1 MNKNYKK
8 NIIIFRSFDR
18 DRLRTLHIN
27 SKLMSSG
34 GDKAAKTYSLYPY
47 DSIEL
52 VVLFFYGNDFK
63 RQLEIFIV
71 PESIQIAAGLFML
84 FVILAAS
91 ILCFI
96 RRKLRL
102 RRDGLFSTFIDT
114 MVAFIAGGTLQMR
127 HKLERWFFG
136 ILLTSALFITALW
149 TGDVLDCLYQMDKK
163 ITTFQQLADINSPI
177 FIPTSFKGQ
186 ESAIHEMLR

>member
-1 MNKNYKK
+1 
-8 NIIIFRSFDR
+8 
-18 DRLRTLHIN
+18 
-27 SKLMSSG
+27 MSSG
-34 GDKAAKTYSLYPY
+34 GDKAAKTYPLYPY

-71 PESIQIAAGLFML
+71 PESIQIAAGLFVL

-149 TGDVLDCLYQMDKK
+149 TGDVLDCMYQMDKK